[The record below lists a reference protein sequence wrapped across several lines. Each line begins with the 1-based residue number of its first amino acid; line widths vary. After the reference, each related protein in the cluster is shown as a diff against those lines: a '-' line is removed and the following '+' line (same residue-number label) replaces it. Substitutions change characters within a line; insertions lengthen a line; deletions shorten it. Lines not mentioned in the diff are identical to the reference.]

1 VLRRTMWILPESREI
16 PRELQQFLFL
26 CVCDWP
32 RATSLQGRESGF
44 ELRLCGQRLIPTEA
58 RRAR

>member
-1 VLRRTMWILPESREI
+1 MWILPESREI